1 MSFCGGGGTTRT
13 LPQWVN
19 YCQGVTSPDPLYSA
33 PHGKAWISGLTL
45 AGNTYMHVMMPNQRN
60 CHVTGG
66 EASGNNMVTASSQH
80 GSGVHV
86 AVADGHI
93 RFVNLSIQ
101 DRVWWGF
108 GSRNGGETFVNFE

>member
-1 MSFCGGGGTTRT
+1 
-13 LPQWVN
+13 
-19 YCQGVTSPDPLYSA
+19 
-33 PHGKAWISGLTL
+33 
-45 AGNTYMHVMMPNQRN
+45 
-60 CHVTGG
+60 
-66 EASGNNMVTASSQH
+66 MVTASSQH

-93 RFVNLSIQ
+93 RYVSGSIE

>member
-1 MSFCGGGGTTRT
+1 
-13 LPQWVN
+13 
-19 YCQGVTSPDPLYSA
+19 
-33 PHGKAWISGLTL
+33 
-45 AGNTYMHVMMPNQRN
+45 MHVMMPNQRN